1 MAKKLYIYNYMH
13 NSYSMVRE
21 TKKPS
26 FIRLDKRTNE
36 ELKTQTKML
45 CEVRN
50 INYKIVV
57 EIWSCTLFSVGY
69 RNGFVTHWHQV
80 LPRTGRS
87 KGHLWKGRSRWNEE
101 VW

>member
-1 MAKKLYIYNYMH
+1 MI
-13 NSYSMVRE
+13 RE

-50 INYKIVV
+50 INYKIVM
-57 EIWSCTLFSVGY
+57 EI
-69 RNGFVTHWHQV
+69 
-80 LPRTGRS
+80 
-87 KGHLWKGRSRWNEE
+87 
-101 VW
+101 